1 MFSLHFQMVFVLKV
15 LNCISPPGNECFL
28 KAFVIVVVESLLEV
42 KVPKRYIPPLGPV
55 VSRFLHKAYIGIYHP
70 LPV

>member
-1 MFSLHFQMVFVLKV
+1 ML
-15 LNCISPPGNECFL
+15 L

-55 VSRFLHKAYIGIYHP
+55 VSRFLHKAYIGYTTLCRFRKFYRFFP
-70 LPV
+70 ES